1 MASAMKFSP
10 EIDKKIYGM
19 ARDYYQQG
27 KKSGRERLPELRTMI
42 SGPMEDGS
50 ERSLVVKII
59 PNPINP
65 RLSSGWRVVAE
76 DKVWEIPADELEK
89 SRLL

>member
-1 MASAMKFSP
+1 MSAALKFSK
-10 EIDKKIYGM
+10 EIDGKINGM
-19 ARDYYQQG
+19 AREYYQSA
-27 KKSGRERLPELRTMI
+27 KKAGRERLPELRTMI
-42 SGPMEDGS
+42 SGATDDGTELS
-50 ERSLVVKII
+50 IVVKII

-76 DKVWEIPADELEK
+76 DKIWEIAPEDLER

>member
-1 MASAMKFSP
+1 MSDGFKFSQ
-10 EIDKKIYGM
+10 EIDGKIYAM
-19 ARDYYQQG
+19 AREYYQSA

-42 SGPMEDGS
+42 SGSADGGAQL
-50 ERSLVVKII
+50 SLIVKII

-65 RLSSGWRVVAE
+65 RLSAGWRVVAE
-76 DKVWEIPADELEK
+76 DKVWEIPPDELEK